1 MITEFL
7 MGRIPPSQRM
17 VILCMTFLEAFH
29 FISQTCSQHLK
40 EGKGASTSPKHMAR
54 EDNTNRRILHLENI
68 FFHLDCGYFW
78 YSSNKVAYLVSQ
90 LSDQRRKIRKGRG
103 VDRGRSIKMAQN
115 WRQKLQSEGRN
126 SLLLCEMSGLNWLIS
141 EFPSSSKIQ
150 CV

>member
-1 MITEFL
+1 MAEWDMLFKHKIPNPTNGTPCWTLKYMTSFNPSIIVPDRLSSLLWANWGSEWLHVWLLMITEFL

-78 YSSNKVAYLVSQ
+78 YSSNKVAYLFSQ
-90 LSDQRRKIRKGRG
+90 LSD
-103 VDRGRSIKMAQN
+103 
-115 WRQKLQSEGRN
+115 
-126 SLLLCEMSGLNWLIS
+126 
-141 EFPSSSKIQ
+141 
-150 CV
+150 